1 VSPNNPY
8 HPDDETRDDHVPPP
22 ENGGERADPLAGNPY
37 STQRRQAPPPDL
49 DAGAPQLAAA
59 DVRRMN
65 RRALGFLAGI
75 VALLLF
81 AAWFFMSGGSSTPA
95 PKKAKAEETV
105 TIPDAPRVAP
115 VPEAPP
121 RLPEPIALAPPPP
134 LPSTLPQ
141 RPAAMPQVRTGPS
154 LMERRMMDTEAAQIA
169 ANGGQSGGGGGG
181 PGGPGSPFG
190 MIPGMPYPGPQGG
203 VPVNSAYSAKALPD
217 VSNASPLTHP
227 DTLMLRGTFIRC
239 VLETRIITDI
249 PGFTSCVVTEPVY
262 SFTGKRLLLPK
273 GSKVLGKYEME
284 PNGPR
289 VAVIWDRIVTPTG
302 IDVNMASPGID
313 TLGGAGHPGH
323 YNAHWGSRIG
333 AALLISL
340 LSDAF
345 KYEAAEHGPAQTTI
359 SNGVVTQ
366 SPFESNTAA
375 TIQQIA
381 NSAVQRAVNRPATVT
396 INQGTVLA
404 IYVAKD
410 VDFSGV
416 VARY

>member
-8 HPDDETRDDHVPPP
+8 HPEDETRDDHVSPPG
-22 ENGGERADPLAGNPY
+22 NGDEHADPLAGNPY

-49 DAGAPQLAAA
+49 DAGAPQLPAA
-59 DVRRMN
+59 DMRRMN
-65 RRALGFLAGI
+65 RRALAFLAGI

-81 AAWFFMSGGSSTPA
+81 AAWFFISGGSSTPA

-115 VPEAPP
+115 MPEAAP
-121 RLPEPIALAPPPP
+121 RLPQPIALAPPPP

-141 RPAAMPQVRTGPS
+141 RPAATPQVRTGPS

-169 ANGGQSGGGGGG
+169 GGGGQSGGGGG
-181 PGGPGSPFG
+181 PGGPAGPFG
-190 MIPGMPYPGPQGG
+190 MVPGMPYPGAPGG
-203 VPVNSAYSAKALPD
+203 VPVNSAYSAKALPE

-345 KYEAAEHGPAQTTI
+345 KYEAAEHGPSQTTI

-366 SPFESNTAA
+366 SPFESNTAES
-375 TIQQIA
+375 IQQIA

>member
-8 HPDDETRDDHVPPP
+8 HPEDESRGADESQRRTHDEH
-22 ENGGERADPLAGNPY
+22 DPLASNPY
-37 STQRRQAPPPDL
+37 SQQQRQAPPPDL
-49 DAGAPQLAAA
+49 DAAAPRLAEA

-65 RRALGFLAGI
+65 RRALAFLAGI

-81 AAWFFMSGGSSTPA
+81 AAWFFLSGGSASA
-95 PKKAKAEETV
+95 PPPKPKREETV
-105 TIPDAPRVAP
+105 T
-115 VPEAPP
+115 VPEAPKVVPVPEQAVP
-121 RLPEPIALAPPPP
+121 RLPEPIALAPPVP
-134 LPSTLPQ
+134 LPPTTQPK
-141 RPAAMPQVRTGPS
+141 AMQPRVNTGPS
-154 LMERRMMDTEAAQIA
+154 LLERRMMDTEAAQIA
-169 ANGGQSGGGGGG
+169 GGAGNNGGGGQRGPFGFG
-181 PGGPGSPFG
+181 PGGMALPGQQDPN
-190 MIPGMPYPGPQGG
+190 
-203 VPVNSAYSAKALPD
+203 VPVNSAYGGKELPE
-217 VSNASPLTHP
+217 VSNAQPLTHP
-227 DTLMLRGTFIRC
+227 DTLMMRGTFIRC
-239 VLETRIITDI
+239 VLETRIITDM
-249 PGFTSCVVTEPVY
+249 PGFTSCVVTEPIY
-262 SFTGKRLLLPK
+262 SFTGKRMLLPK

-313 TLGGAGHPGH
+313 TLGGAGHPGY

-333 AALLISL
+333 SALLISL
-340 LSDAF
+340 FSDAF
-345 KYEAAEHGPAQTTI
+345 KYEAAEHGPRQTTI

-366 SPFESNTAA
+366 NPYESYTAQ
-375 TIQQIA
+375 TLQQIA
-381 NSAVQRAVNRPATVT
+381 GMAVRRAANRPATVT